1 LTGVLDE
8 YPGAAAAYSLRLL
21 NTDYTGDAIVVRRA
35 SDNATQSIGF
45 IDGELDTDTL
55 NTFCSGTDGFVATW
69 YDQSGNGFNVT
80 NTTASRQPKIFDSA
94 NGIVLENGKP
104 TIEFDG
110 SKTFTTT
117 ATISNASDYYMFY
130 VRNKTVAETGYLL
143 HSETGQLIIEVFE
156 YAAYLDPVNSIE
168 GTGILEGHKL
178 VHFELNSTTGGK
190 VYENSINTQTGLNYS
205 QTAISSKTAIG
216 GIYAGEGDFIG
227 NIQEL
232 IIYNTNQSSNRTGI
246 ETNINNFYSIY

>member
-1 LTGVLDE
+1 M
-8 YPGAAAAYSLRLL
+8 
-21 NTDYTGDAIVVRRA
+21 NTDYTGDAVVVRRS

-55 NTFCSGTDGFVATW
+55 NTFCTGADGFITTW
-69 YDQSGNGFNVT
+69 FDQSGNGFDVSQT
-80 NTTASRQPKIFDSA
+80 IASRQPQIFDSV
-94 NGIVLENGKP
+94 NGIVFENGKP

-110 SKTFTTT
+110 NKTFTTT

-130 VRNKTVAETGYLL
+130 VRNKTVEDTGYLL

-156 YAAYLDPVNSIE
+156 YAAYLDPVNSVE

-205 QTAISSKTAIG
+205 QTAISSRTSIG
-216 GIYAGEGDFIG
+216 GIYTGVGDFIG

-232 IIYNTNQSSNRTGI
+232 IIYPTNESGNRTGI